1 MDPLV
6 GFVFDMDG
14 VIVDSNPFHKIALKQ
29 FCKAHGFDLTEE
41 QLREK
46 IYGRTNRD
54 WILGLFG
61 RLPDEVINRYALE
74 KEALFRKL
82 YEDDIKP
89 LDGLIPFLKKLDEGD
104 YLRAIGTS
112 APYENVEFTLAKTAT
127 PDYFPVVLHD
137 TDVLIGKPDPEI
149 YLKTAATL
157 KIPPDQCIVF
167 EDSLAGIKSA
177 ATAGC
182 KVVAL
187 TTTHSPEEMQQA
199 DLIID
204 NFINLDPKNLI
215 SQLF

>member
-1 MDPLV
+1 
-6 GFVFDMDG
+6 MDG
-14 VIVDSNPFHKIALKQ
+14 VIVDSNPYHKIALKQ

-54 WILGLFG
+54 WILSLFG
-61 RLPDEVINRYALE
+61 RLPDEVVNRYALE

-82 YEDDIKP
+82 YENDIRP
-89 LDGLIPFLKKLDEGD
+89 LAGLIPFLKKLDEGE
-104 YLRAIGTS
+104 YLRAVGTS
-112 APYENVEFTLAKTAT
+112 APYENVEFTLAKTST
-127 PDYFPVVLHD
+127 HGYFPVVLHD
-137 TDVLIGKPDPEI
+137 TDVVVGKPDPEI

-157 KIPPDQCIVF
+157 KVPPDQCIVF
-167 EDSLAGIKSA
+167 EDSLAGITA
-177 ATAGC
+177 AERAGC

-187 TTTHSPEEMQQA
+187 TTTHSAEEMHQA

-204 NFINLDPKNLI
+204 NFIDLDPDKLI

>member
-54 WILGLFG
+54 WILSLFG

-89 LDGLIPFLKKLDEGD
+89 LDGLIAFLNKLNEGD
-104 YLRAIGTS
+104 YLRAVGTS
-112 APYENVEFTLAKTAT
+112 APYENVEFTLIKTST
-127 PDYFPVVLHD
+127 QDYFPIVLHD
-137 TDVLIGKPDPEI
+137 TDVVIGKPDPEI

-204 NFINLDPKNLI
+204 NFIDLDPKNLI

>member
-14 VIVDSNPFHKIALKQ
+14 VIVDSNPYHKIALKQ

-54 WILGLFG
+54 WILSLFG
-61 RLPDEVINRYALE
+61 RLPDEVVNRYALE

-82 YEDDIKP
+82 YENDIRP
-89 LDGLIPFLKKLDEGD
+89 LAGLIPFLKKLDEGE
-104 YLRAIGTS
+104 YLRAVGTS
-112 APYENVEFTLAKTAT
+112 APYENVEFTLAKTST
-127 PDYFPVVLHD
+127 HGYFPVVLHD
-137 TDVLIGKPDPEI
+137 TDVVVGKPDPEI

-157 KIPPDQCIVF
+157 KVPPDQCIVF
-167 EDSLAGIKSA
+167 EDSLAGITA
-177 ATAGC
+177 AERAGC

-187 TTTHSPEEMQQA
+187 TTTHSAEEMHQA

-204 NFINLDPKNLI
+204 NFIDLDPDKLI